1 VRVGYVL
8 PNSWGIEQLADV
20 TALAVE
26 AEASGADSLWV
37 SHHVL
42 HVGFVRERLGTLP
55 YHDPLVTLTVVAA
68 ATTRARLGV
77 SVLVI
82 PYLHPMPTAKT
93 LATIDCASGGRL
105 VLGVG
110 VGGLRVEHDAIGQV
124 PFARRGRYA
133 DEFLDVLHVLWSGT
147 PSSYAGEFFAFEDV
161 QQFPLPVRPGGLP
174 IFVGGG
180 SDAAV
185 RRAVRHG
192 EGFHA
197 IGLDPDDCARL
208 RARLDAALDRLGPA
222 DRAHRTHDGFEL
234 QVRLHVAADDRD
246 PTGWKRRIDE
256 YAGAGVDEVLL
267 APQSTDLAEH
277 RRWIGDVLPGVTAP
291 G

>member
-20 TALAVE
+20 TALAVD
-26 AEASGADSLWV
+26 AEARGADSLWV

-55 YHDPLVTLTVVAA
+55 YHDPLVTLAVVAT

-93 LATIDCASGGRL
+93 LATIDRASGGRL

-124 PFARRGRYA
+124 PFEQRGRYA
-133 DEFLDVLHVLWSGT
+133 DEFLDVLHRLWSGE
-147 PSSYAGEFFAFEDV
+147 PSSYAGEFFTFEDV

-174 IFVGGG
+174 IFVGGS
-180 SDAAV
+180 SDAAF

-192 EGFHA
+192 DGFHA

-208 RARLDAALDRLGPA
+208 RSRLDAARE
-222 DRAHRTHDGFEL
+222 GFEL
-234 QVRLHVAADDRD
+234 QVRLHVTIDDRD
-246 PTGWKRRIDE
+246 PTEWQRRIDE
-256 YAGAGVDEVLL
+256 YAAAGVDEVLL
-267 APQSTDLAEH
+267 APQSTDLDEH
-277 RRWIGDVLPGVTAP
+277 RRWIGDVVPGVTAP
-291 G
+291 V